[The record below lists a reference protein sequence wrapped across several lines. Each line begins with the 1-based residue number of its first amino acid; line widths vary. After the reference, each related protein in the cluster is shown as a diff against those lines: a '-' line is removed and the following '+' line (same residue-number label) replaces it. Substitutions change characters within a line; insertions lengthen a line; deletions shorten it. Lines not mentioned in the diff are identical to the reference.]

1 MKQKKSGSIDFKLY
15 YEDLE
20 EKKVKKVTKT
30 SNTIKKAK
38 PVASNKTKKTGTT
51 LKSVLLDAKKSVVLK
66 FAVVKLKLEGVVNKA
81 LHPSKTAK
89 KMTKMEQKAVIQQRK
104 NVIMGIGLLFVI
116 VSITYSTY
124 IVRTFV
130 NTGGS
135 LIALA
140 PQVVFAVCILLKAF
154 SKLYK

>member
-1 MKQKKSGSIDFKLY
+1 MKQKASGEIDFKLY

-20 EKKVKKVTKT
+20 EKKVKKT
-30 SNTIKKAK
+30 STTNSTIKKTK
-38 PVASNKTKKTGTT
+38 PAASKKTQKTGKTP
-51 LKSVLLDAKKSVVLK
+51 KSRLLDAKKFVVLK
-66 FAVVKLKLEGVVNKA
+66 YTVVKLKLEDVVNKA

-140 PQVVFAVCILLKAF
+140 PQVVFAGYILLKAF